1 VARADEVLRGV
12 IEAVADGQ
20 SVDWPL
26 VESTPMSSDER
37 ALLDQLKV
45 LDGVHRLHRSGGLD
59 PSWGGGMDAA
69 HTMQSPI
76 DGTAETRNI
85 TPAFAPNRW
94 GPLEVRGVLGAGGF
108 GIVYRAWD
116 PNLACEV
123 ALKVLVREPSGS
135 GETVIREA
143 RLLARVRHQNIVSIF
158 GADRWNGQ
166 IGLWMEFVRGRTLKD
181 VVRQQGTFGAR
192 EAAVVGLALTR
203 ALAAVHG
210 AGLVHRDVKPHNVMR
225 EESGRIVLM
234 DFGAVLDLEE
244 RHPRSSRH
252 VGTPLYMAPELFD
265 HHQPSPQSDL
275 YALGILL
282 YYLVTAAYP
291 VDGNSPEDVR
301 RKHVEGRRRHLRDA
315 RADLPTE
322 FVRIVERAIDP
333 DTQRRYRSAGDLEAD
348 LARFVVHDER
358 IPDRRPSARRFP
370 AWAAVAAAL
379 VVVLAA
385 TGVALEIYRNA
396 HRATAVPMSTTLH
409 SLVVLPLRN
418 ASGDAAQD
426 YFVDGMTELLTAD
439 LSGVSVLRVIGDSS
453 ASRYRG
459 TQKSGADIGRELKVD
474 AVVEGSVARSG
485 NRVRVTLQVVHAGTN
500 LSVWGSS
507 FEREAEDAFALQAE
521 IARAI
526 VAQLKG
532 ALTRGEQRR
541 LSQTYVAAA
550 AAQDLYLRAR
560 YSMHTY
566 NRDQVAEARVLL
578 ERAVQID
585 GNYALAWASLAR
597 CYALL
602 QEYGL
607 LSPDESRRLGSTAAT
622 TAISLDPDMFEAH
635 STLAEAL
642 FKFDWNWDEADAH
655 YRRALE
661 ANPSFSL
668 ARWQYARFLS
678 AAGRVDQ
685 AVAEALRAEQSDPN
699 SIDVKGTVAMML
711 FYKRQYAASVD
722 KTTEALAL
730 DPRQPGPHFIRG
742 RALAGLGRL
751 DDAAHEIEDTVR
763 MTGNQSGQLAELGRV
778 YALAG
783 RRGDAATILARLAGP
798 QDGADAF
805 VAAQDAAYV
814 QLGLGM
820 RSEALSGLERAVDQR
835 SERVLWI
842 RVDPRL
848 DPLRADP
855 RFQKLVER
863 IGGLSSAP

>member
-1 VARADEVLRGV
+1 MSNACDDHCFPVSRATQQPLFSISQVSTLAASFADDVRAYAAAGVDGIGVWELKLGDGPDDEAFEQLAASGLGSAGAVPAIPSILPLPLLPGPEDPAER
-12 IEAVADGQ
+12 IE
-20 SVDWPL
+20 SL
-26 VESTPMSSDER
+26 CTS
-37 ALLDQLKV
+37 
-45 LDGVHRLHRSGGLD
+45 VHRL
-59 PSWGGGMDAA
+59 AA
-69 HTMQSPI
+69 
-76 DGTAETRNI
+76 
-85 TPAFAPNRW
+85 F
-94 GPLEVRGVLGAGGF
+94 
-108 GIVYRAWD
+108 
-116 PNLACEV
+116 
-123 ALKVLVREPSGS
+123 EPSAVVCITGPA
-135 GETVIREA
+135 GDRDPAEA
-143 RLLARVRHQNIVSIF
+143 RRIVVE
-158 GADRWNGQ
+158 
-166 IGLWMEFVRGRTLKD
+166 GLRT
-181 VVRQQGTFGAR
+181 VAR
-192 EAAVVGLALTR
+192 EAEKAGVRLALEPFQREGIEDWAMVNTLGEAA
-203 ALAAVHG
+203 ALI
-210 AGLVHRDVKPHNVMR
+210 
-225 EESGRIVLM
+225 EE
-234 DFGAVLDLEE
+234 
-244 RHPRSSRH
+244 
-252 VGTPLYMAPELFD
+252 VG
-265 HHQPSPQSDL
+265 SD
-275 YALGILL
+275 ALGIEFDVWHLWNTPGLL
-282 YYLVTAAYP
+282 EEIPRHAHLIAGV
-291 VDGNSPEDVR
+291 
-301 RKHVEGRRRHLRDA
+301 HVNDWRE
-315 RADLPTE
+315 PT
-322 FVRIVERAIDP
+322 R
-333 DTQRRYRSAGDLEAD
+333 DTQRRYTSAGDLEAD
-348 LARFVVHDER
+348 LARFVVQDER

-396 HRATAVPMSTTLH
+396 HRAAAVPSSTTVH

-500 LSVWGSS
+500 LSLWGSS
-507 FEREAEDAFALQAE
+507 FEREQEDAFALQAE
-521 IARAI
+521 IARTI

-532 ALTRGEQRR
+532 ALTRGEERR

-560 YSMHTY
+560 YLMHTY
-566 NRDQVAEARVLL
+566 NRDQVAESRVLL

-699 SIDVKGTVAMML
+699 SIDVMGTVAMML

-751 DDAAHEIEDTVR
+751 DDAAREIEDTVR

-783 RRGDAATILARLAGP
+783 RRGDAATILARLAAP
-798 QDGADAF
+798 QHGADAF

-820 RSEALSGLERAVDQR
+820 RSEALSALERAVDQR

-848 DPLRADP
+848 DSLRADP